1 MASAGQGILPI
12 REISAYHNR
21 WTIRA
26 RVTNKGSLRT
36 FTKGANGGG
45 KVFGVEL
52 LDAEGG
58 EIRASFFNQAAD
70 LFFDKLIVGKIF
82 NLSRGQAK
90 VANRQYNICNHRYEL
105 TFDKDALV
113 EEATDEGEQIQKV
126 KFNFVDVKSVSSK
139 SLPCRVDLCGVVTAA
154 RPFAEIQTKDG
165 RSSVKRDITV
175 ADDSGAS
182 IDVILWGEHAKLENE
197 KFECQPS
204 VALKGVLIKEW
215 NGGRGGSLSESGTIL
230 LAPELPEA
238 VKVREWWV
246 TGGSSQA
253 IAGLSVSGG
262 AGMGPR
268 PLADVRVKSLAEVR
282 AACDRLGSEAEMYAT
297 VAWLGSVQL
306 RKQGEKAPLWY
317 HACAEAKERR
327 GLPCNKRVD
336 ESGFCQSCGRQG
348 KVAVRLLARCR
359 FSDFS
364 DSTFFTTFHEA
375 SQHVLGM
382 PAETLK
388 SVDLEDSPDKG
399 GLEAKLKEQ
408 YFARPLQLTLR
419 ARMDT

>member
-90 VANRQYNICNHRYEL
+90 VANRQYNPCNHRYEL

-126 KFNFVDVKSVSSK
+126 KFNFVDVKSVRSK

-154 RPFAEIQTKDG
+154 RPLAEIQTKDG

-262 AGMGPR
+262 AGMGSR
-268 PLADVRVKSLAEVR
+268 PPADVRVKSLAEVR
-282 AACDRLGSEAEMYAT
+282 AACDRLGSEAEMYTT

-306 RKQGEKAPLWY
+306 RKQGEKAPLLTTRARRPRSSAVCPAKSASTRAASVSRAEGKAKSCAPPGSLPLLRLQRQY
-317 HACAEAKERR
+317 LLHDLSRGVPACPGHACEDAEVGRPR
-327 GLPCNKRVD
+327 GL
-336 ESGFCQSCGRQG
+336 
-348 KVAVRLLARCR
+348 A
-359 FSDFS
+359 
-364 DSTFFTTFHEA
+364 
-375 SQHVLGM
+375 
-382 PAETLK
+382 
-388 SVDLEDSPDKG
+388 
-399 GLEAKLKEQ
+399 
-408 YFARPLQLTLR
+408 
-419 ARMDT
+419 